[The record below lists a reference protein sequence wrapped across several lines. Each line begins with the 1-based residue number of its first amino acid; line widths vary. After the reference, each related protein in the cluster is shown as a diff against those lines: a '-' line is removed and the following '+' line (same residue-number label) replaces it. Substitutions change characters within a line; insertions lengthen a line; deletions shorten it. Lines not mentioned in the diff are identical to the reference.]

1 MNLLSVSNVSD
12 EHNAGDRAVTITDL
26 NLTYITT
33 VERKPTFRQALTRTG
48 RKTREVRALQGVN
61 LEIPYGSVLGVIGSN
76 GAGKS
81 SLMRVISGII
91 PPTSGRVEIAGK
103 VSTLLAL
110 GVGFNPRLTGRENV
124 ILGGLAAGLSRA
136 EIEEQFPEIAAFAEI
151 GDAIDSPMKT
161 YSSGMYSRLAFAVSV
176 VVEPDILIIDEALST
191 GDAKFKKKCLER
203 IKSLRSHNRAIIIV
217 SHALATINDICND
230 VLWLNQGKIMMR
242 GEPSAVIAAY
252 KESLQVAASP
262 SADEDV

>member
-1 MNLLSVSNVSD
+1 MNLRSVSD
-12 EHNAGDRAVTITDL
+12 QHAAGERAVLIDNL
-26 NLTYITT
+26 SLTYITT
-33 VERKPTFRQALTRTG
+33 VEKKPTFRQVLTRTG
-48 RKTREVRALQGVN
+48 RKTREVNALRHLEV
-61 LEIPYGSVLGVIGSN
+61 EIPYGSVLGVIGAN

-81 SLMRVISGII
+81 SLMRVIAGII
-91 PPTSGRVEIAGK
+91 PPTTGRVEVSGK

-124 ILGGLAAGLSRA
+124 ILGGLAAGMTRA
-136 EIEEQFPEIAAFAEI
+136 EIESQFDDIAAFAEI

-242 GEPSAVIAAY
+242 GEPGPVIAAY
-252 KESLQVAASP
+252 KESLQVATSP

>member
-1 MNLLSVSNVSD
+1 MLSVSENHHTC
-12 EHNAGDRAVTITDL
+12 ERAVLIEDL
-26 NLTYITT
+26 ALTYITT
-33 VERKPTFRQALTRTG
+33 VEKKPTFRQALTRTG
-48 RKTREVRALQGVN
+48 RKTREVRALRGIN
-61 LEIPYGSVLGVIGSN
+61 LEVPYGSVLGVIGAN

-91 PPTSGRVEIAGK
+91 PPTSGRVEVNGN

-124 ILGGLAAGLSRA
+124 ILGGLAAGLSR
-136 EIEEQFPEIAAFAEI
+136 EEIANQFDEIASFAEI

-217 SHALATINDICND
+217 SHALATVKDICND
-230 VLWLNQGKIMMR
+230 VVWLNQGEVMMR
-242 GEPSAVIAAY
+242 GEPNQVINAY

>member
-1 MNLLSVSNVSD
+1 
-12 EHNAGDRAVTITDL
+12 
-26 NLTYITT
+26 
-33 VERKPTFRQALTRTG
+33 VERKPTFRQALTQTG
-48 RKTREVRALQGVN
+48 RKTREVKALRSIN
-61 LEIPYGSVLGVIGSN
+61 LEIPYGSVLGVIGAN

-81 SLMRVISGII
+81 SLMRIISGII
-91 PPTSGRVEIAGK
+91 PPTSGKVEVEGK

-124 ILGGLAAGLSRA
+124 ILGGLAAGLSRQ
-136 EIEEQFPEIAAFAEI
+136 EIQSQFDEIAAFAEI

-217 SHALATINDICND
+217 SHALATVKEICND
-230 VLWLNQGKIMMR
+230 VVWLNQGQLMMR
-242 GEPSAVIAAY
+242 GAPEHVIAAY

>member
-1 MNLLSVSNVSD
+1 MNLHSVSES
-12 EHNAGDRAVTITDL
+12 HNAGDRAITIRDL
-26 NLTYITT
+26 ALTYITT
-33 VERKPTFRQALTRTG
+33 VERKPTFRQALTHTG
-48 RKTREVRALQGVN
+48 RKTREVKALRGITIDV
-61 LEIPYGSVLGVIGSN
+61 PYGSVLGVIGAN

-91 PPTSGRVEIAGK
+91 PPTSGSVEVSGK

-110 GVGFNPRLTGRENV
+110 GVGFNARLTGRENV

-136 EIEEQFPEIAAFAEI
+136 EIEAQFDEIASFAEI
-151 GDAIDSPMKT
+151 GEAIDSPMKT

-217 SHALATINDICND
+217 SHALATIKDICND
-230 VLWLNQGKIMMR
+230 VVWLNQGQVMMR
-242 GEPSAVIAAY
+242 GEPEQVIAAY

-262 SADEDV
+262 AADEDV

>member
-1 MNLLSVSNVSD
+1 MNLLSVSDPHS
-12 EHNAGDRAVTITDL
+12 AGDRAVSISDV

-33 VERKPTFRQALTRTG
+33 VEKKPTFRQALTRTG
-48 RKTREVRALQGVN
+48 RKTREVRALRHVN
-61 LEIPYGSVLGVIGSN
+61 LEIPYGSVLGVIGAN

-91 PPTSGRVEIAGK
+91 PPSSGRVEVAGK

-124 ILGGLAAGLSRA
+124 ILGGLAAGLSRD
-136 EIEEQFPEIAAFAEI
+136 EIQSQFDEIASFAEI

-191 GDAKFKKKCLER
+191 GDAKFKKKCLEK

-217 SHALATINDICND
+217 SHALATVKDICND
-230 VLWLNQGKIMMR
+230 VVWLNQGEVMMR
-242 GEPSAVIAAY
+242 GEPEQVIAAY
-252 KESLQVAASP
+252 KDSLQVAASP

>member
-1 MNLLSVSNVSD
+1 VNLRSASN
-12 EHNAGDRAVTITDL
+12 EHSAGERAVSVRDL
-26 NLTYITT
+26 TLTYVTT
-33 VERKPTFRQALTRTG
+33 VERKPTFRQALTQSG
-48 RKTREVRALQGVN
+48 RKKREVRALRGIN
-61 LEIPYGSVLGVIGSN
+61 LEIPYGRVLGVIGSN

-91 PPTSGRVEIAGK
+91 PPTSGQVEVEGK

-110 GVGFNPRLTGRENV
+110 GVGFNSRLTGRENV
-124 ILGGLAAGLSRA
+124 ILGGLAAGLTRH
-136 EIEEQFPEIAAFAEI
+136 EIQEQFDEIATFAEI

-176 VVEPDILIIDEALST
+176 VVEPDILIIDEALSA

-217 SHALATINDICND
+217 SHALGTVKDICND
-230 VLWLNQGKIMMR
+230 VVWLNQGEIKMR
-242 GEPSAVIAAY
+242 GKPGQVIGAY
-252 KESLQVAASP
+252 KGSLQVAASP
-262 SADEDV
+262 AADEDV

>member
-1 MNLLSVSNVSD
+1 M
-12 EHNAGDRAVTITDL
+12 
-26 NLTYITT
+26 
-33 VERKPTFRQALTRTG
+33 K
-48 RKTREVRALQGVN
+48 ALQGIN
-61 LEIPYGSVLGVIGSN
+61 LEVPYGSVLGVIGAN

-81 SLMRVISGII
+81 SLMRVICGIV
-91 PPTSGRVEIAGK
+91 PPTSGSVEVRGK

-124 ILGGLAAGLSRA
+124 ILGGLAAGMSRE
-136 EIEEQFPEIAAFAEI
+136 EIESQFDEIAAFAEI
-151 GDAIDSPMKT
+151 GEAIDSPMKT

-217 SHALATINDICND
+217 SHALATVKDICND
-230 VLWLNQGKIMMR
+230 VAWLNQGQLMMR
-242 GEPSAVIAAY
+242 GEPEQVITAY
-252 KESLQVAASP
+252 KESLQVATSP
-262 SADEDV
+262 AADEDV

>member
-1 MNLLSVSNVSD
+1 VNLRSASN
-12 EHNAGDRAVTITDL
+12 EHSAGERAVSVRDL
-26 NLTYITT
+26 TLTYVTT
-33 VERKPTFRQALTRTG
+33 VERKPTFRQALTQSG
-48 RKTREVRALQGVN
+48 RKKREVRALRGIN
-61 LEIPYGSVLGVIGSN
+61 LEIPYGRVLGVIGSN

-91 PPTSGRVEIAGK
+91 PPTSGQVEVEGK

-110 GVGFNPRLTGRENV
+110 GVGFNSRLTGRENV
-124 ILGGLAAGLSRA
+124 ILGGLAAGLTRH
-136 EIEEQFPEIAAFAEI
+136 EIQEQFEEIATFAEI

-176 VVEPDILIIDEALST
+176 VVEPDILIIDEALSA

-217 SHALATINDICND
+217 SHALGTVKDICND
-230 VLWLNQGKIMMR
+230 VVWLNQGEIKMR
-242 GEPSAVIAAY
+242 GKPGQVIGAY
-252 KESLQVAASP
+252 KGSLQVAA
-262 SADEDV
+262 

>member
-1 MNLLSVSNVSD
+1 MNLHSVSED
-12 EHNAGDRAVTITDL
+12 HHAGDKAISVRDL
-26 NLTYITT
+26 HLTYRTT

-48 RKTREVRALQGVN
+48 RKIREVRALQGIN
-61 LEIPYGSVLGVIGSN
+61 LEIPYGSVLGVIGTN

-81 SLMRVISGII
+81 SLMRVICGIV
-91 PPTSGRVEIAGK
+91 PPTSGSVEVAGK

-136 EIEEQFPEIAAFAEI
+136 EIEEQFDEIAAFAEI

-203 IKSLRSHNRAIIIV
+203 IKSLRSQNRAIIIV
-217 SHALATINDICND
+217 SHALATVKDICND
-230 VLWLNQGKIMMR
+230 VVWLNQGQVVMR
-242 GEPSAVIAAY
+242 GEPNQVVAAY
-252 KESLQVAASP
+252 KESLQVSTSP
-262 SADEDV
+262 AADEDV

>member
-1 MNLLSVSNVSD
+1 VNLLSASD
-12 EHNAGDRAVTITDL
+12 QHNAGDRAVTINDL
-26 NLTYITT
+26 ALTYITT
-33 VERKPTFRQALTRTG
+33 VEGKPTFRQALT
-48 RKTREVRALQGVN
+48 KTSRQTRIVRAIDGLS
-61 LEIPYGSVLGVIGSN
+61 LDIHYGKVLGVIGTN
-76 GAGKS
+76 GAGKTT
-81 SLMRVISGII
+81 LMRVISGII
-91 PPTSGRVEIAGK
+91 PPTSGRVEVQGK

-110 GVGFNPRLTGRENV
+110 GVGFNPRLTGRQNV
-124 ILGGLAAGLSRA
+124 ILGGLAAGLTRE
-136 EIEEQFPEIAAFAEI
+136 EIESQFDEIAAFAEI

-217 SHALATINDICND
+217 SHALATVKDICND
-230 VLWLNQGKIMMR
+230 LVWLNQGQVMMR
-242 GEPSAVIAAY
+242 GEPEQVIAAY

-262 SADEDV
+262 AADEDV

>member
-1 MNLLSVSNVSD
+1 MNLRSASN
-12 EHNAGDRAVTITDL
+12 EHSAGERAVSVRDL
-26 NLTYITT
+26 TLTYVTT
-33 VERKPTFRQALTRTG
+33 VERKPTFRQALTQSG
-48 RKTREVRALQGVN
+48 RKKREVRALRGIN
-61 LEIPYGSVLGVIGSN
+61 LEIPYGRVLGVIGSN

-91 PPTSGRVEIAGK
+91 PPTSGQVEVEGK

-110 GVGFNPRLTGRENV
+110 GVGFNSRLTGRENV
-124 ILGGLAAGLSRA
+124 ILGGLAAGLTRH
-136 EIEEQFPEIAAFAEI
+136 EIQEQFEEIATFAEI

-176 VVEPDILIIDEALST
+176 VVEPDILIIDEALSA

-217 SHALATINDICND
+217 SHALGTVKDICND
-230 VLWLNQGKIMMR
+230 VVWLNQGEIKMR
-242 GEPSAVIAAY
+242 GKPGQVIGAY
-252 KESLQVAASP
+252 KGSLQVAA
-262 SADEDV
+262 

>member
-1 MNLLSVSNVSD
+1 MLSVSNEYS
-12 EHNAGDRAVTITDL
+12 AGDRAISVRDL
-26 NLTYITT
+26 TLTYLTT
-33 VERKPTFRQALTRTG
+33 VERKPTFRQALTQTG
-48 RKTREVRALQGVN
+48 RKTREVRALRGIT
-61 LEIPYGSVLGVIGSN
+61 LDIAYGSVLGVIGTN

-91 PPTSGRVEIAGK
+91 PPTSGRVEVEGK

-136 EIEEQFPEIAAFAEI
+136 EIESQFDEIAAFAEI

-191 GDAKFKKKCLER
+191 GDARFKKKCLER

-217 SHALATINDICND
+217 SHALGTVKDICND
-230 VLWLNQGKIMMR
+230 VVWLNQGEIKMR
-242 GEPSAVIAAY
+242 GEPEQVIAAY

-262 SADEDV
+262 AADEDV

>member
-1 MNLLSVSNVSD
+1 MNLLSVSD
-12 EHNAGDRAVTITDL
+12 QHNSGDRAISIHDL
-26 NLTYITT
+26 SLTYLTT
-33 VERKPTFRQALTRTG
+33 VERKPTFRQALTQTG
-48 RKTREVRALQGVN
+48 RKTREVKALRRIN
-61 LEIPYGSVLGVIGSN
+61 LEIPYGSVLGVIGAN

-91 PPTSGRVEIAGK
+91 PPTSGRVEVEGK

-124 ILGGLAAGLSRA
+124 ILGGLAAGLTRE
-136 EIEEQFPEIAAFAEI
+136 EIQSQFDEIAAFAEI

-217 SHALATINDICND
+217 SHALATVKEICND
-230 VLWLNQGKIMMR
+230 VVWLNQGELMMR
-242 GEPSAVIAAY
+242 GAPGQVITAY

-262 SADEDV
+262 AADEDV

>member
-1 MNLLSVSNVSD
+1 MNLRSVS
-12 EHNAGDRAVTITDL
+12 EAHEAGDCAVSVRDL
-26 NLTYITT
+26 HLTYKTT

-48 RKTREVRALQGVN
+48 RKVRQVKALQGIN
-61 LEIPYGSVLGVIGSN
+61 LEVPYGSVLGVIGAN

-81 SLMRVISGII
+81 SLMRVICGIV
-91 PPTSGRVEIAGK
+91 PPTSGSVEVRGK

-124 ILGGLAAGLSRA
+124 ILGGLAAGMSRE
-136 EIEEQFPEIAAFAEI
+136 EIESQFDEIAAFAEI
-151 GDAIDSPMKT
+151 GEAIDSPMKT

-217 SHALATINDICND
+217 SHALATVKDICND
-230 VLWLNQGKIMMR
+230 VAWLNQGQLMMR
-242 GEPSAVIAAY
+242 GEPEQVITAY
-252 KESLQVAASP
+252 KESLQVATSP
-262 SADEDV
+262 AADEDV

>member
-1 MNLLSVSNVSD
+1 MNLLSVSDS
-12 EHNAGDRAVTITDL
+12 HKAGDNALSIKDVS
-26 NLTYITT
+26 LTYITT
-33 VERKPTFRQALTRTG
+33 VEKKPTFRQALTRTG
-48 RKTREVRALQGVN
+48 RKKREIRALRNVS
-61 LEIPYGSVLGVIGSN
+61 LDIPYGSVLGVIGAN

-81 SLMRVISGII
+81 SLMRVITGII
-91 PPTSGRVEIAGK
+91 PPTSGQVEVTGK

-124 ILGGLAAGLSRA
+124 VLGGLAAGLSRE
-136 EIEEQFPEIAAFAEI
+136 EIAGQFDEIAAFAEI

-203 IKSLRSHNRAIIIV
+203 IKSLRGHNRAIIVV
-217 SHALATINDICND
+217 SHALATVQDICND
-230 VLWLNQGKIMMR
+230 VVWLNQGKVMMR
-242 GEPSAVIAAY
+242 GEPAEVIAAY
-252 KESLQVAASP
+252 KESLQVASSP

>member
-1 MNLLSVSNVSD
+1 
-12 EHNAGDRAVTITDL
+12 
-26 NLTYITT
+26 
-33 VERKPTFRQALTRTG
+33 
-48 RKTREVRALQGVN
+48 
-61 LEIPYGSVLGVIGSN
+61 
-76 GAGKS
+76 
-81 SLMRVISGII
+81 MRVISGII
-91 PPTSGRVEIAGK
+91 PPTSGKVEIAGK

-136 EIEEQFPEIAAFAEI
+136 EIESQFEEIASFAEI

-242 GEPSAVIAAY
+242 GEPGPVIAAY
-252 KESLQVAASP
+252 KESLQVATSP

>member
-1 MNLLSVSNVSD
+1 MNLLSVSD
-12 EHNAGDRAVTITDL
+12 QHNAGDRAVTINDL
-26 NLTYITT
+26 ALTYITT
-33 VERKPTFRQALTRTG
+33 VERKPTFRQALTKTG
-48 RKTREVRALQGVN
+48 RKTREVKALRGIN
-61 LEIPYGSVLGVIGSN
+61 IEIPYGSVLGVIGAN

-91 PPTSGRVEIAGK
+91 PPTSGRVEVQGK

-124 ILGGLAAGLSRA
+124 ILGGLAAGLTRE
-136 EIEEQFPEIAAFAEI
+136 EIESQFDEIAAFAEI

-217 SHALATINDICND
+217 SHALATVKDICND
-230 VLWLNQGKIMMR
+230 VVWLNQGQVMMR
-242 GEPSAVIAAY
+242 GEPEQVIAAY

-262 SADEDV
+262 AADEDV

>member
-1 MNLLSVSNVSD
+1 VNLRSASN
-12 EHNAGDRAVTITDL
+12 EHSAGERAVSVRDL
-26 NLTYITT
+26 TLTYVTT
-33 VERKPTFRQALTRTG
+33 VERKPTFRQALTQSG
-48 RKTREVRALQGVN
+48 RKKREVRALRGIN
-61 LEIPYGSVLGVIGSN
+61 LEIPYGRVLGVIGSN

-91 PPTSGRVEIAGK
+91 PPTSGQVEVEGK

-110 GVGFNPRLTGRENV
+110 GVGFNSRLTGRENV
-124 ILGGLAAGLSRA
+124 ILGGLAAGLTRH
-136 EIEEQFPEIAAFAEI
+136 EIQEQFDEIATFAEI

-176 VVEPDILIIDEALST
+176 VVEPDILIIDEALSA

-217 SHALATINDICND
+217 SHALGTVKDICND
-230 VLWLNQGKIMMR
+230 VVWLNQGEIKMR
-242 GEPSAVIAAY
+242 GKPGQVIGAY
-252 KESLQVAASP
+252 KGSLQVAA
-262 SADEDV
+262 